1 MNPRCK
7 RKRRYSFLSP
17 VVLLFLVSV
26 TSASTHPLPHLSQNE
41 PGTGDA
47 RERIGELMKETLAK
61 RDSLGPDGRKV
72 WLLIPPSPET
82 IDQLRACGPAAV
94 PVLAEYSRSGSY
106 HERELA
112 LEFLHDI
119 GGEKVAGPLAMA
131 ARTEAEPRLREDA
144 LRYLSDQSWKVA
156 GPILKEASLADPDPK
171 VREYVIYELESHE
184 ARIRDTTSESQV
196 RKRISSIIRHT
207 IQKAS
212 FVTPDGLRVQTVAR
226 ATNEEIKE
234 IQGYGDAAVPILSE
248 FLSSKDD
255 REKDLAIRLLGILG
269 GGRVVEPLARV
280 VRTDTSPAAREM
292 AIRWLA
298 QAPWDLASPV
308 IFEAARNDADAAV
321 RQTAQEVLD
330 ARSPK
335 Q

>member
-1 MNPRCK
+1 MSLHPKTFAVHFKGGSVREALNTLPGLMGL
-7 RKRRYSFLSP
+7 LS
-17 VVLLFLVSV
+17 
-26 TSASTHPLPHLSQNE
+26 
-41 PGTGDA
+41 G
-47 RERIGELMKETLAK
+47 I
-61 RDSLGPDGRKV
+61 
-72 WLLIPPSPET
+72 
-82 IDQLRACGPAAV
+82 RACGPAAV

-119 GGEKVAGPLAMA
+119 GGEKVAEPLAMA

-308 IFEAARNDADAAV
+308 IFEAARNDAYAAV